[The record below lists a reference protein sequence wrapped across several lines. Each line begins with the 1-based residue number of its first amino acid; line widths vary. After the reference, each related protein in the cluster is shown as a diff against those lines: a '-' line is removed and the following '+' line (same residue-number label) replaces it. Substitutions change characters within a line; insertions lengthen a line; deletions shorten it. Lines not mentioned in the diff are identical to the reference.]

1 MENVMDRYESMD
13 KQPKRI
19 NINDVR
25 DAVEQLGG
33 NPGCT
38 NAMAVRKVLGSG
50 GFNTIQKHLETLRKE
65 RKNTETE
72 KYTETAPKDP
82 EELIQEMWSAA
93 FEEAARRQG
102 TALTDALRRAEELNA
117 ELQTSL
123 NDKIVLV
130 EALDRVQAER
140 DEAIKRADTA
150 EHALEIER
158 KVIVAEKVTLGA
170 LIEQVKLMIR
180 SSD

>member
-1 MENVMDRYESMD
+1 MVSWET
-13 KQPKRI
+13 PAI
-19 NINDVR
+19 CATAWR
-25 DAVEQLGG
+25 DSPPPAEFCV
-33 NPGCT
+33 
-38 NAMAVRKVLGSG
+38 
-50 GFNTIQKHLETLRKE
+50 RKE

-72 KYTETAPKDP
+72 KYTETAPKAP